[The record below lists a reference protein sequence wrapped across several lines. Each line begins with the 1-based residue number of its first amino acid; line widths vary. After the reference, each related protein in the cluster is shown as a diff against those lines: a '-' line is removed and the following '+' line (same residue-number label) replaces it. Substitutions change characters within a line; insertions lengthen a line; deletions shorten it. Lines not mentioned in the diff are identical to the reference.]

1 MKQSFTTL
9 FIRGEALSFFWN
21 AAVKAIGAL
30 NSLIVIAALS
40 VRDFGLYHL
49 TIATLGIAAGFIPD
63 MFDDVIFAE
72 MGRKLGENKKSE
84 VRRLFGE
91 YAILKIIFAFL
102 LSALLF
108 AASFTGSAYIPE
120 GVAAY
125 FRFLFILPLV
135 GVFHSLMVLFF
146 RAKVSFSGLPID
158 AIREA
163 GKCALLVFF
172 FFILGR
178 KSPTEVLLAYFGSQ
192 LVVLMVLGVWC
203 RREYRE
209 LFSGVPR
216 DGAPRLRPL
225 IRSYGVWA
233 VGRYYVGQFSKN
245 IKLWLVNFFVGVEA
259 VGLLSVATTLYSMV
273 VSVIPLGTLGMLFPR
288 ETVDRER
295 FRHIFRRSMKYALW
309 VSLGVAFVA
318 AIGGPMAILVII
330 PKYIPAIPLFLI
342 LLVSLLFYGG
352 FKVVRMALLALQ
364 EQKILFLRSLSI
376 SLMSP
381 LLLVLLLPTV
391 GIVGGALDF
400 VILEAASLIIYY
412 YYLVRSHP
420 ELRLTPR
427 MFLSLD
433 DYDRTFFR
441 GLWDKT
447 KTALWRRKPFS

>member
-1 MKQSFTTL
+1 MKDSFTTL

-21 AAVKAIGAL
+21 AAVKVIGAL

-49 TIATLGIAAGFIPD
+49 VIATLGIAAGFIPD
-63 MFDDVIFAE
+63 MFDDVIFSE
-72 MGRKLGENKKSE
+72 MGRKLGEGKKSE

-91 YAILKIIFAFL
+91 YAMLKIVFAL
-102 LSALLF
+102 ALSALLF
-108 AASFTGSAYIPE
+108 AASLTGSAYIPE
-120 GVAAY
+120 GVAVY
-125 FRFLFILPLV
+125 FRFLFVLPLV
-135 GVFHSLMVLFF
+135 GVLHSLMVLFF
-146 RAKVSFSGLPID
+146 RAKVSFSGLPLD

-163 GKCALLVFF
+163 GKLALLVVF

-178 KSPTEVLLAYFGSQ
+178 RSPTEVLLAYFGSQ
-192 LVVLMVLGVWC
+192 LAALMVLGVWF

-225 IRSYGVWA
+225 LQNYGIWA
-233 VGRYYVGQFSKN
+233 AARYYVSQLSKN
-245 IKLWLVNFFVGVEA
+245 IKPWLVNFFVGIEA

-273 VSVIPLGTLGMLFPR
+273 VSIIPLGTLGMLFPR

-295 FRHIFRRSMKYALW
+295 FGHIFRRSMKYALW
-309 VSLGVAFVA
+309 VSLGA
-318 AIGGPMAILVII
+318 ACAAVLGGPIAILVFI

-342 LLVSLLFYGG
+342 LLASLLFYGG
-352 FKVVRMALLALQ
+352 FKVVRMALIALQ

-381 LLLVLLLPTV
+381 ALLVLLLPTI
-391 GIVGGALDF
+391 GIAGGALDF
-400 VILEAASLIIYY
+400 VILEAVSLALYY

-420 ELRLTPR
+420 ELRLVPL
-427 MFLSLD
+427 MFFSLD
-433 DYDRTFFR
+433 EYDRAFFR
-441 GLWDKT
+441 GLWGQMRR
-447 KTALWRRKPFS
+447 AFWRKRMPQ